1 MILLM
6 NCSTLK
12 SKSPGKARDVYRG
25 ELVKLGLEYAEKS
38 GMVPF
43 FASGRYGII
52 HADDWVE
59 PYDEKRTR
67 PVPTSDYPQEPG
79 FWLGSKDYFRLAPK
93 HYTRLLDKLPFEYN
107 QTYGMQK
114 NRMRKLIDA
123 L

>member
-1 MILLM
+1 MILLL

-12 SKSPGKARDVYRG
+12 SKEPGRARYVYKG
-25 ELVKLGLEYAEKS
+25 ELVKLGLEYADKA
-38 GMVPF
+38 GLIPI
-43 FASGRYGII
+43 FASGRYGFI
-52 HADDWVE
+52 HADTHIV

-67 PVPTSDYPQEPG
+67 PIPMADYPPG
-79 FWLGSKDYFRLAPK
+79 DGYWLGSKDYFAHHPARF
-93 HYTRLLDKLPFEYN
+93 TRLLDLLPYEYN